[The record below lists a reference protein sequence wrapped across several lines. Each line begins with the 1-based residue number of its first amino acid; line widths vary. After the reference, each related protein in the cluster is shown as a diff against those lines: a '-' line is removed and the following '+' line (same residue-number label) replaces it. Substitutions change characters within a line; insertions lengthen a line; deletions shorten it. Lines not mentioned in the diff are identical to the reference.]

1 MVKLKAVVE
10 IEDAYDMEGAAKA
23 LNIGIATLWRW
34 VDKGKIHCFR
44 CQGRTL
50 IPLKEVE
57 RLQNER
63 APRTK
68 ELSSADGGER

>member
-34 VDKGKIHCFR
+34 VDKSKIHCFR

-63 APRTK
+63 APTS
-68 ELSSADGGER
+68 EGALTAQGGGP